1 MAHRFHRFSLSI
13 TIVAVLLLIASC
25 THAPKLYDQ
34 EGNKLDLAIN
44 RAEWVPINGTRQR
57 IYLAGTRKDNPI
69 LLWLDGG
76 PGGSELA
83 WVRTY
88 LGALHEHF
96 TIVCWDQRGTAASY
110 RAGKQGLGVEDFTED
125 VIALSEYLAQ
135 TFGQKKIFLLGH
147 SWGGFLGSLAAQK
160 RPDLYH
166 ALIAAHPHVNSTEND
181 TIGYHMILEGAKARG
196 DEKTVEKLL
205 SIGEP
210 PYEYVDDEGI
220 LRGDGEAYY
229 AVLSR
234 LYTYSPSA
242 PSDSNFRSEKLFLA
256 PQHTLINRI
265 NLVRGVIQGV
275 QEVYPQIRHR
285 SLEDEALAFDIP
297 LVVINANYDYSCVA
311 AITERWFSKTS
322 APSKHYLWLG
332 NSGHNGIYTEAE
344 AFIGFMRDEVL
355 PLET

>member
-44 RAEWVPINGTRQR
+44 RAEWVTINGTRQR

-110 RAGKQGLGVEDFTED
+110 RAGKQGLAVEDFTED

-147 SWGGFLGSLAAQK
+147 SWGGFLGSLAAQT

-234 LYTYSPSA
+234 LYSYSPSA

-275 QEVYPQIRHR
+275 QEVYPKIRHR

-322 APSKHYLWLG
+322 APSKHYLWLK

-344 AFIGFMRDEVL
+344 AFIDFMRDEVL

>member
-196 DEKTVEKLL
+196 DEKTVKKLI

-210 PYEYVDDEGI
+210 PYEYVDDEGMRASPKVTARHTMRCCPDSTPTAHLLPQTPI
-220 LRGDGEAYY
+220 SAQKNSFWP
-229 AVLSR
+229 LSI
-234 LYTYSPSA
+234 PSSTA
-242 PSDSNFRSEKLFLA
+242 S
-256 PQHTLINRI
+256 IWY
-265 NLVRGVIQGV
+265 GG
-275 QEVYPQIRHR
+275 
-285 SLEDEALAFDIP
+285 
-297 LVVINANYDYSCVA
+297 
-311 AITERWFSKTS
+311 
-322 APSKHYLWLG
+322 
-332 NSGHNGIYTEAE
+332 
-344 AFIGFMRDEVL
+344 
-355 PLET
+355 

>member
-1 MAHRFHRFSLSI
+1 MTHHPYRFFLFI

-44 RAEWVPINGTRQR
+44 RAEWVSINGTRQR

-110 RAGKQGLGVEDFTED
+110 RAGKQGLAVEDFTED

-196 DEKTVEKLL
+196 DEKTVKKLI

-220 LRGDGEAYY
+220 TKGDGEAYY

-234 LYTYSPSA
+234 LYSYSPSA

-275 QEVYPQIRHR
+275 QVVYPQIRHR

-297 LVVINANYDYSCVA
+297 LVVINAKYDYSCVA

-332 NSGHNGIYTEAE
+332 NSGHNGIYTETE

>member
-34 EGNKLDLAIN
+34 EGNKLDRAIN

-57 IYLAGTRKDNPI
+57 IYLAGTRKENPI

-76 PGGSELA
+76 SGGSELA

-110 RAGKQGLGVEDFTED
+110 RAGKQGLAVIDFTED

-275 QEVYPQIRHR
+275 QVVYPQIRHR

>member
-57 IYLAGTRKDNPI
+57 IYLAGTRKENPI

-196 DEKTVEKLL
+196 DEKTVKKLI

-220 LRGDGEAYY
+220 TKGDGEAYY

-234 LYTYSPSA
+234 LYSYSPSA

-275 QEVYPQIRHR
+275 QVVYPQIRHR

-322 APSKHYLWLG
+322 APSKHYLWLK